1 MDNESLADLLV
12 PFCEAAS
19 ISISKDLA
27 AVVKKRIVV
36 SLCFANT
43 RALHDSLFP
52 EQHMD
57 WTGVR
62 EYTATMGGCTS
73 KDWLSLLAL
82 LDFVNEQPSRQ
93 LVTEII
99 ASTLAGIK
107 VNVQGKQ
114 LSPIESLQLC
124 FAKAGIAPAWDV
136 LCKTLI
142 LCNLAE
148 IDHAVVMHEFLVGQ
162 PTAIVD
168 NIIKALPSCK
178 HTPDEYTQA
187 FNFLLGQC
195 CQVRTHVLHQA
206 FQSRIQRRER
216 VKKNAQSVYH
226 AHKKPSLTQILEL
239 SSGAGQNEDDF
250 AIFCNAARLPSSA
263 SMQVKRA
270 LYYTS
275 MLDSFQGKPDLKA
288 LKAFISEIHHT
299 GPPCASL
306 RLFKDRCIPGS
317 LLMHWSTVLR
327 LYLAAYCTPAAKELW
342 RFAVTNAAVAAEAG
356 QRSGGGSLCGST
368 ETEITTQKF
377 VMQTPFDTEVIADL
391 LSASSAH

>member
-1 MDNESLADLLV
+1 MDNEAIADVLV
-12 PFCEAAS
+12 PFCESAS

-27 AVVKKRIVV
+27 AIVKKRIIV

-52 EQHMD
+52 DQHMD
-57 WTGVR
+57 WSGVR

-82 LDFVNEQPSRQ
+82 LDFVNEQANRQ
-93 LVTEII
+93 LVTEIV
-99 ASTLAGIK
+99 ASTIAGIK
-107 VNVQGKQ
+107 VSMQGKA
-114 LSPIESLQLC
+114 LSPIESLQVC
-124 FAKAGIAPAWDV
+124 FAKAGIAPSWDV
-136 LCKTLI
+136 LCKTLF

-162 PTAIVD
+162 PPATVD

-187 FNFLLGQC
+187 FYFLLGQC
-195 CQVRTHVLHQA
+195 CQVRTHVLNQA
-206 FQSRIQRRER
+206 FQSRLQKRER
-216 VKKNAQSVYH
+216 IKKHAQSVYH
-226 AHKKPSLTQILEL
+226 THKKPSLTQILEL
-239 SSGAGQNEDDF
+239 NSGAGQSEDGF

-275 MLDSFQGKPDLKA
+275 MLDAFQGKADLKA
-288 LKAFISEIHHT
+288 LKTFISDIHHT
-299 GPPCASL
+299 GPPCAAL
-306 RLFKDRCIPGS
+306 RLFKDRCIPGGFT
-317 LLMHWSTVLR
+317 MHWSTVLR

-342 RFAVTNAAVAAEAG
+342 RFAVTNADPA
-356 QRSGGGSLCGST
+356 QRGGGGGLCASV
-368 ETEITTQKF
+368 ETEITTQQF
-377 VMQTPFDTEVIADL
+377 VAQTPFDAEVIADL
-391 LSASSAH
+391 LSSS